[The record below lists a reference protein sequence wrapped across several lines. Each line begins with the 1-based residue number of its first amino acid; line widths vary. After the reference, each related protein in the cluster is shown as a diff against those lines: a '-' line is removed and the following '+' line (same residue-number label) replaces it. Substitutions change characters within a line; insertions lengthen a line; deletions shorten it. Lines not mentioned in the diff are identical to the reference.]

1 VATSFADATAGRV
14 VARRVG
20 RSLIA
25 PAAFAVCFVA
35 QCLWFI
41 GTQSLTYDEPV
52 HVIAGLDAWRAH
64 RFAEWN
70 DQPPL
75 GRLLVTAPLL
85 LSPPDR
91 WRIEDLG
98 PSGAN
103 YWTVS
108 VRPDPAS
115 LAWRTR
121 LVTVALGLLLAPLL
135 WFTARRLFSEGA
147 ANLALVLFAFS
158 PALIAHFSLA
168 TVDGLATLMCF
179 ASAVAVVR
187 WRTAPSWPRTL
198 VVGLALGGFLASKF
212 SAPPLVLLALGVMTI
227 GGRGK
232 PTVRIAKA
240 LTALVVATIAVWG
253 TYGWHVGPVTFR
265 NGSLSGPYARGNVVI
280 LPVNRHV
287 NRTVS
292 LPAPEFVAALDG
304 VTQHGVRGQPTFF
317 MGETKRS
324 GGWHR
329 FFPVLVLLKWPLA
342 VWLLAGA
349 ALILGVAG
357 RLAVRSEF
365 ALLMLWPLTFFS
377 LAITT
382 NLDVGDRYVLPVYP
396 FLLLACAAV
405 WDVAR
410 TRSAARLLV
419 VALVAWQAVDVFR
432 YAPDYL
438 SYFNVFVQ
446 PETAYTRVTDSSLDW
461 GQGLVALRAYQRAH
475 ANAAISLAYFGGVDP
490 ASYGIRARSL
500 GEHDRVHGTVVVSA
514 THLSGQYLQDPTAYR
529 WLLEYPRTIIL
540 NHTLHVFEVP

>member
-14 VARRVG
+14 VARHVG

-35 QCLWFI
+35 QCLWFV

-85 LSPPDR
+85 LSAPDR

-108 VRPDPAS
+108 VRPDPVG

-121 LVTVALGLLLAPLL
+121 LVTVALGLLLAALL

-147 ANLALVLFAFS
+147 ANLALVFFAFS
-158 PALIAHFSLA
+158 PAVIAHFSLA

-187 WRTAPSWPRTL
+187 WRTSPSWPRTL

-240 LTALVVATIAVWG
+240 LTALIVATMAVWG
-253 TYGWHVGPVTFR
+253 TYGWRVGPVTFR

-280 LPVNRHV
+280 VPVNRHL

-304 VTQHGVRGQPTFF
+304 VTQHSVRGQPTFF
-317 MGETKRS
+317 MGEAKKS

-349 ALILGVAG
+349 ALVLGVAG
-357 RLAVRSEF
+357 KLAVRSEF

-438 SYFNVFVQ
+438 SYFNVFVR

-529 WLLEYPRTIIL
+529 WLLEYPRTTIL